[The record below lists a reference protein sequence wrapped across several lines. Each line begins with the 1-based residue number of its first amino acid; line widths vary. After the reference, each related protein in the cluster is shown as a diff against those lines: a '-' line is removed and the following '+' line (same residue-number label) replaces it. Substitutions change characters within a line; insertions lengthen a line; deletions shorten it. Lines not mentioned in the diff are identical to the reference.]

1 MQDIKLQK
9 ESIMAEDALSS
20 GKFVKLKNKWRRLAK
35 AVIFVLIIA
44 ILMGKLGEVFAYKHD
59 SYEANNYYSFDYLY
73 DLPKDSL
80 DVVYLGTS
88 QFHLGIAPLEIWNEY
103 GITGSSFNVASCR
116 AWTAYYMLEEIL
128 NYQNPKV
135 VVLDAAVLRN
145 SGSNIIANRRAI
157 GQFKFSL
164 RKLKALYN
172 CLELEGGTIDEIINT
187 SFEFFAYHDKWD
199 SLTREDFT
207 DDVSSMVYQKGYWMT
222 TDCTPYSEMNH
233 EKDQK
238 MEITQILGEKTI
250 AYMAKIQDLCNK
262 KGISLM
268 ITKLPSDMWNQTY
281 SEMVGDW
288 AEENQIPF
296 LDMTQKKV
304 LKAMDF
310 DEEISYFD
318 NNHLNHIGAETVS
331 SYLGNYLVEN
341 YVFDSVSQK
350 NAEEWDADYRKYE
363 DYRTVRLME
372 VSKNLCEFIELAKN
386 PDYIV
391 CFSIKDEATAGL
403 TDQEIEE
410 LKSLGIDT
418 GFVQNYRGSLVAVVD
433 NGTTVE
439 QSYGDDAQSC
449 TYHPYENCEI
459 NLVSKGYDI
468 GNTSSIQIN
477 GKEYSKNS
485 RGLNIVVYDKKTN
498 EVISSNVFDTNLPE
512 DERN

>member
-9 ESIMAEDALSS
+9 ESIMAEDALPS
-20 GKFVKLKNKWRRLAK
+20 GKFVKSKNKWKRLAK

-44 ILMGKLGEVFAYKHD
+44 IFMGKLGEIFAYKHD
-59 SYEANNYYSFDYLY
+59 SYETNNYYSFDYLY

-88 QFHLGIAPLEIWNEY
+88 QFHMGITPLEIWHEY
-103 GITGSSFNVASCR
+103 GITGSSFSAPLCR
-116 AWTAYYMLEEIL
+116 AWMAYYMLEEIL
-128 NYQNPKV
+128 EYQNPKV
-135 VVLDAAVLRN
+135 VVLDAAVPRGGKN
-145 SGSNIIANRRAI
+145 NIVANRRTI
-157 GQFKFSL
+157 GRFKFSL
-164 RKLKALYN
+164 RKLEALYN
-172 CLELEGGTIDEIINT
+172 CLELEGGTIDEMINT

-199 SLTREDFT
+199 SLTKRDFT
-207 DDVSSMVYQKGYWMT
+207 NDVSTFAYQKGYLLT
-222 TDCTPYSEMNH
+222 TSCVPYSSMKH
-233 EKDQK
+233 EENQAVLIEQMD
-238 MEITQILGEKTI
+238 EKTVE
-250 AYMAKIQDLCNK
+250 YMAKIRDLCNK

-310 DEEISYFD
+310 NEEISYFD

-331 SYLGNYLVEN
+331 SYLGEYLVEN
-341 YVFDSVSQK
+341 YVFDSASQK

-363 DYRTVRLME
+363 DYRNVRLME

-386 PDYIV
+386 PNYIV

-403 TDQEIEE
+403 TDREIEE

-485 RGLNIVVYDKKTN
+485 RGLNIVVYDKETN